1 MITIQDMSEK
11 KEGKPADGEDVQLI
25 KKKTATTFSKVAE
38 ASTESLGLLED
49 FIQSTPIIA
58 PKPVEKEKRERKLNK
73 LVIRGDWSREGK
85 SHRVKR
91 LKKQKFGGQDE
102 EECWPVFPL
111 NPDQNPPKKMKEEF
125 DLWLSIG
132 FVKRPKYFFKP
143 LSSSFEY

>member
-1 MITIQDMSEK
+1 MSDK
-11 KEGKPADGEDVQLI
+11 KDGNLGDSGDVVLI
-25 KKKTATTFSKVAE
+25 EEKTAATSSEVAE

-49 FIQSTPIIA
+49 FIQSTPLTA
-58 PKPVEKEKRERKLNK
+58 PKPAAKEKRERKPNK
-73 LVIRGDWSREGK
+73 LVMGGDWSREGK

-91 LKKQKFGGQDE
+91 LKRQKVGGQFE
-102 EECWPVFPL
+102 EKYLPVFPL

-132 FVKRPKYFFKP
+132 FVKRPRYFFKP